1 MYQTLPLRTI
11 LAATG
16 ASDITTCHCCHI
28 LHWEVLTNS
37 MKGRGG
43 CTKTSQNPGI
53 AKKGEGGS
61 DPCKD
66 FFGGFDIAHRGH
78 RVIMDPPYGII
89 FSQKV
94 TMYPQMANFFK
105 NQFLPQNMIIYALLL
120 SKCRE
125 SHLRSFAVKSTR
137 LPALGGGGSSKSW
150 QCQDFESFCIAT
162 PP

>member
-1 MYQTLPLRTI
+1 MRSIFMYQTLPLRTI

-66 FFGGFDIAHRGH
+66 FFGGFDVVFRGQH
-78 RVIMDPPYGII
+78 KGKMDP
-89 FSQKV
+89 QKV
-94 TMYPQMANFFK
+94 KTFHNKVNVPPQLVNISIKMNFHPK
-105 NQFLPQNMIIYALLL
+105 IYCEVCLADFSLIFTFSCVRPL
-120 SKCRE
+120 SQ
-125 SHLRSFAVKSTR
+125 S
-137 LPALGGGGSSKSW
+137 
-150 QCQDFESFCIAT
+150 
-162 PP
+162 